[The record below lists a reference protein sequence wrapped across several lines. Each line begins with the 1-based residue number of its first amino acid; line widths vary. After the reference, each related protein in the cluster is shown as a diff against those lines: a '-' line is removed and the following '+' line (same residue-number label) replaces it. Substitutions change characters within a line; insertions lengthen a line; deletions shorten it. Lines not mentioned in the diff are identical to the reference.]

1 MDRRA
6 AFFAIAAVVCAA
18 VSPATET
25 EIRWI
30 PIAMAVGYAVLSV
43 LSFLDAWSRHHDHNN

>member
-6 AFFAIAAVVCAA
+6 AFFAVAAAVCAA
-18 VSPATET
+18 IAPATDE

-30 PIAMAVGYAVLSV
+30 PIAMAVGYAVLAV
-43 LSFLDAWSRHHDHNN
+43 LSFLDSWSRHREHES